1 MKTVSYCFNIFLVF
15 NGFWFKKWSAKV
27 SKRIDFPNLKNS
39 IFEGLNFRT
48 SCMTRKTLPNV
59 ALFLI
64 FLALT
69 ALFVI
74 DRSPAGSGRGWTSV
88 IDSDGRGYYAY
99 LPALILY
106 GDPGFDS
113 SSAAERRVIG
123 NPDYVPE
130 YLVQAGSHTM
140 NKYFAGV
147 ALLQSPFF
155 CLATGIALVTGSPVD
170 GYSFVFQLM
179 AGLAALFYLLA
190 GLFFLKKILEYYTSN
205 QAIIAFTLIAFTF
218 GTNLLFYTVH
228 QPLMSH
234 VYSFF
239 AINGFL
245 FFTLRWMQ
253 SSVRRNLALS
263 GLFLGIVI
271 LVRPVN
277 GIIVALVPFLAG
289 SAGQTRACLKEL
301 FRLSSLKA
309 FLLPML
315 PVLLIQPLLWFLQT
329 GSAGIWPYQHE
340 GFRFLHPEIVSVLF
354 GFRKGLFIYTPLTL
368 LSLSAIL
375 FLWRKDK
382 FRSFTALLFFLILT
396 WMIASWWN
404 WYYGDGFG
412 MRPMIE
418 FYGFFAI
425 LFVVTAG
432 RLKPA
437 RNAIFLVA
445 ALLCVMLNMIQTWQY
460 SRHILHP
467 FNMDR
472 EKYGYVFLKTG
483 DAYRNSLGGSQDIPW
498 YGTDLSHPCFSYAER
513 QSLLDS
519 ATEFGSGPVLQAS
532 LLPRLPGR
540 YFISG
545 RFYAKDLEPGA
556 GNKIMMVVSIFKTD
570 SIRDFWYGFP
580 VNDIP
585 VQDTTRYRTVRFALN
600 TPVITNRDAL
610 FKIYLWNPAGKKMKA
625 VDFKVDIF
633 APSAE

>member
-1 MKTVSYCFNIFLVF
+1 
-15 NGFWFKKWSAKV
+15 
-27 SKRIDFPNLKNS
+27 
-39 IFEGLNFRT
+39 
-48 SCMTRKTLPNV
+48 MTRKTLSYI
-59 ALFLI
+59 AIFLI

-69 ALFVI
+69 ALFMI
-74 DRSPAGSGRGWTSV
+74 DRSKAGSGRGWTAV

-99 LPALILY
+99 LPSFILY
-106 GDPGFDS
+106 GDPGFDR
-113 SSAAERRVIG
+113 SSAAERKVIG

-130 YLVQAGSHTM
+130 YLVHAGAHTM

-155 CLATGIALVTGSPVD
+155 CLATGVALVTGSPVD

-253 SSVRRNLALS
+253 SSVRRDLALS

-271 LVRPVN
+271 LLRPVN
-277 GIIVALVPFLAG
+277 GLIVALVPFLAG
-289 SAGQTRACLKEL
+289 SAGQTRGCLKEL
-301 FRLSSLKA
+301 FKPSSLKV

-315 PVLLIQPLLWFLQT
+315 PVLLIQPFLWFLQT
-329 GSAGIWPYQHE
+329 GSVSIWPYQHE
-340 GFRFLHPEIVSVLF
+340 GFRFLHPEIGSVLF

-368 LSLSAIL
+368 LSLAGFL
-375 FLWRKDK
+375 FLWRKEK
-382 FRSFTALLFFLILT
+382 FRFFSALLFLLILI

-412 MRPMIE
+412 MRPVIE

-425 LFVVTAG
+425 LFVLAAG
-432 RLKPA
+432 RLKPTRA
-437 RNAIFLVA
+437 AIFLVI
-445 ALLCVMLNMIQTWQY
+445 ALLCILLNMIQTWQY
-460 SRHILHP
+460 TRHILHP

-498 YGTDLSHPCFSYAER
+498 YGTDLSHPCFHYTGQ
-513 QSLLDS
+513 QSVLDT
-519 ATEFGSGPVLQAS
+519 ATEFGAGPVLPAS

-545 RFYAKDLEPGA
+545 SFYAKDHEPGA
-556 GNKIMMVVSIFKTD
+556 GNKIMMVVSIFKAD
-570 SIRDFWYGFP
+570 SCRDFWYGFP
-580 VNDIP
+580 INDIP
-585 VQDTTRYRTVRFALN
+585 VQDTNTYRAVRFALN

-610 FKIYLWNPAGKKMKA
+610 LKIYLWNPSKKKMK
-625 VDFKVDIF
+625 VVNFKVDIF
-633 APSAE
+633 PPSAE